1 LPGFRCKQV
10 RKSGSKRVRREVK
23 LYIKSEEPVPGELT
37 ICICSKWYL
46 DCKRISIYV
55 STKNEVATDSLIR
68 DSIARQKSVFVPHFR
83 RGSNQMDM
91 FKLQSVEEFCNLQPT
106 LWGIRQPL
114 NPDSK
119 LGWKN
124 FVNLG
129 PFDVVI
135 VPGVAFTED
144 GHRLG
149 HGKGYYDRF
158 LSEHNQLYG
167 CLPFTVG
174 LALEHQLVKTLP
186 TTDKD
191 VCLNMILSANK
202 H

>member
-1 LPGFRCKQV
+1 M
-10 RKSGSKRVRREVK
+10 
-23 LYIKSEEPVPGELT
+23 
-37 ICICSKWYL
+37 
-46 DCKRISIYV
+46 

-124 FVNLG
+124 FGNTL
-129 PFDVVI
+129 FLYNNFLI
-135 VPGVAFTED
+135 SLHLLFFT
-144 GHRLG
+144 
-149 HGKGYYDRF
+149 F
-158 LSEHNQLYG
+158 
-167 CLPFTVG
+167 
-174 LALEHQLVKTLP
+174 
-186 TTDKD
+186 
-191 VCLNMILSANK
+191 
-202 H
+202 